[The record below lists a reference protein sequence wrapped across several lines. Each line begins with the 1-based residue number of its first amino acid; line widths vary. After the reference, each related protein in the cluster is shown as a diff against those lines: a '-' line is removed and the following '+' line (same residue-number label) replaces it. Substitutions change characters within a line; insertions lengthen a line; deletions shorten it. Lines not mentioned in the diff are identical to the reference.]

1 MSSIPKNRQNFYFQK
16 ITGTLKMNI
25 FLKVGLNLPI
35 TSKTNCQNQNSKL
48 EVVQHFF
55 FFSICR
61 KQFLTKKIVK
71 KILFRV
77 FSSYLALK
85 KNKEHIL
92 FQVKPLK
99 MSNKSFFVLVFVLF
113 WDFRGFLRP
122 CFAMRRVKK
131 QQIKVKFWI

>member
-1 MSSIPKNRQNFYFQK
+1 MAIFYEF
-16 ITGTLKMNI
+16 
-25 FLKVGLNLPI
+25 
-35 TSKTNCQNQNSKL
+35 NSKKSAKFLFSKNHRDL
-48 EVVQHFF
+48 ENEYFFKSWLEPSYHIKDQLPKLEFKIRGCLAFF
-55 FFSICR
+55 FFFNMSKTIFDQ
-61 KQFLTKKIVK
+61 KNSKKNT
-71 KILFRV
+71 
-77 FSSYLALK
+77 FSSFFFIFSFK

-131 QQIKVKFWI
+131 Q